1 MQQMNWYENPT
12 IAAII
17 GAVIGSVITTAVS
30 IFIWKK
36 TSRIRRVDCVM
47 DNASSLLTFSDAIRS
62 KLEVKYSGEQA
73 TSVFLFNLEV
83 FNSGNQAV
91 GNQPILIRLDNNAK
105 IVGYSLK
112 TEPEVG
118 FGKISELQRQN
129 GELDLTIELLNPG
142 DRVYIELISVN
153 NASDLIDVYMK
164 NANVIDRHY
173 TRQAAESAILG
184 VLNKQID
191 PTLVS
196 LAMISSF
203 PLFGGFVEPFM
214 MIILAERFEKALRQ
228 KK

>member
-17 GAVIGSVITTAVS
+17 GAVVGAVITAVAS
-30 IFIWKK
+30 IFISKK
-36 TSRIRRVDCVM
+36 TSIIRRVDCVI
-47 DNASSLLTFSDAIRS
+47 DNASSLLTVSDAIRS
-62 KLEVKYSGEQA
+62 KLEIKYSGEQA

-91 GNQPILIRLDNNAK
+91 GNQPILIRLDNTAK

-118 FGKISELQRQN
+118 FGKIHELQHQN
-129 GELDLTIELLNPG
+129 SELDLTIELLNPG

-164 NANVIDRHY
+164 NANVITQSY
-173 TRQAAESAILG
+173 TRKAAESAILG
-184 VLNKQID
+184 VLNKSVD

-196 LAMISSF
+196 LAIIRSL
-203 PLFGGFVEPFM
+203 PLFGGFAEPLM
-214 MIILAERFEKALRQ
+214 AIMLAERFEKALRQ
-228 KK
+228 RK

>member
-1 MQQMNWYENPT
+1 MNWYENPT

-36 TSRIRRVDCVM
+36 TSRIRRVDCVIN
-47 DNASSLLTFSDAIRS
+47 DASSLLTFSDAIRS

-91 GNQPILIRLDNNAK
+91 GNQPILIRLDNTAK

-118 FGKISELQRQN
+118 FGKIHELHQN
-129 GELDLTIELLNPG
+129 SELDLTIELLNPG
-142 DRVYIELISVN
+142 DRVYLELISVN

-164 NANVIDRHY
+164 NANVICRSY
-173 TRQAAESAILG
+173 TRKVAESAILG

-196 LAMISSF
+196 LAMISSL
-203 PLFGGFVEPFM
+203 PFGGFVAPFM
-214 MIILAERFEKALRQ
+214 AIILEQKFEKALRQ
-228 KK
+228 RK

>member
-17 GAVIGSVITTAVS
+17 GAVVGSVLTAAVS

-36 TSRIRRVDCVM
+36 TSRVKRVDCVIN
-47 DNASSLLTFSDAIRS
+47 DASSLLTFSDTIRS
-62 KLEVKYSGEQA
+62 ELEVKYSGEQT
-73 TSVFLFNLEV
+73 TSVFLFNLEI

-91 GNQPILIRLDNNAK
+91 ANQPVLIRIDNKAK

-112 TEPEVG
+112 TEPKVG

-142 DRVYIELISVN
+142 DRVYLELISVN

-164 NANVIDRHY
+164 NANVLCRSY
-173 TRQAAESAILG
+173 TRKAAESAILG

-196 LAMISSF
+196 LAMIGSL
-203 PLFGGFVEPFM
+203 PFGGFVAPFAA
-214 MIILAERFEKALRQ
+214 IILEQKFEKALRQ
-228 KK
+228 RK

>member
-36 TSRIRRVDCVM
+36 TSRIRRVDCVIN
-47 DNASSLLTFSDAIRS
+47 DASSLLTFSDAIRS

-91 GNQPILIRLDNNAK
+91 GNQPILIRLDNTAK

-118 FGKISELQRQN
+118 FGKIHELHQN
-129 GELDLTIELLNPG
+129 SELDLTIELLNPG
-142 DRVYIELISVN
+142 DRVYLELISVN

-164 NANVIDRHY
+164 NANVICRSY
-173 TRQAAESAILG
+173 TRKVAESAILG

-196 LAMISSF
+196 LAMISSL
-203 PLFGGFVEPFM
+203 PFGGFVAPFM
-214 MIILAERFEKALRQ
+214 AIILEQKFEKALRQ
-228 KK
+228 RK

>member
-17 GAVIGSVITTAVS
+17 GAVVGSVLTAAVS
-30 IFIWKK
+30 IFIWNK
-36 TSRIRRVDCVM
+36 TRRVKRVDCVIN
-47 DNASSLLTFSDAIRS
+47 DASSLLTFSDTIRS
-62 KLEVKYSGEQA
+62 ELEVKYSGEQA
-73 TSVFLFNLEV
+73 TSVFLFNLEI

-91 GNQPILIRLDNNAK
+91 ANQPVLIRLDNKAK

-142 DRVYIELISVN
+142 DRVYLELISVN
-153 NASDLIDVYMK
+153 NASDMIDVYMK
-164 NANVIDRHY
+164 NANVICRYY
-173 TRQAAESAILG
+173 TRKAAENAILG
-184 VLNKQID
+184 AFNKAVD

-196 LAMISSF
+196 LAIIRSI
-203 PLFGGFVEPFM
+203 PLFGGFAETLM
-214 MIILAERFEKALRQ
+214 AITLAERFEKALRQ